1 VCNTLDDSWFG
12 RERSSHTVSR
22 GRLWVFLAVVAG
34 GFDKFVDVVRVE
46 VLGTLLGR
54 RFVGSIDHLT
64 RFSVEVEAGL
74 KVR

>member
-1 VCNTLDDSWFG
+1 MVLQGTKQ
-12 RERSSHTVSR
+12 SHRLLR

-46 VLGTLLGR
+46 VLGALLGR